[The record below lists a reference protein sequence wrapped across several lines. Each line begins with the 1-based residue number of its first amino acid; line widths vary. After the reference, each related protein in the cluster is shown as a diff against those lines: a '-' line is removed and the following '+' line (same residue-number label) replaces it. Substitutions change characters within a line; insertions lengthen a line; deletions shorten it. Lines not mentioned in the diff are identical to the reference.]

1 MKITGGSSHTSDLAS
16 LLDIVPNG
24 ISDTSD
30 EEEDDA
36 PSSPDIDSKHVE
48 VETQPT
54 GEGAVPKTEPCI
66 AGKRSGNNQDAA
78 RIADEKWKAHRE
90 KIKKNER
97 NK

>member
-1 MKITGGSSHTSDLAS
+1 MDLN
-16 LLDIVPNG
+16 LQN

-36 PSSPDIDSKHVE
+36 LSSPPQGEINSSTDIDSKHAPLGE

-66 AGKRSGNNQDAA
+66 AGKRSGNKEDAA
-78 RIADEKWKAHRE
+78 RIADEKWKTYKE
-90 KIKKNER
+90 KSKNGR
-97 NK
+97 SK